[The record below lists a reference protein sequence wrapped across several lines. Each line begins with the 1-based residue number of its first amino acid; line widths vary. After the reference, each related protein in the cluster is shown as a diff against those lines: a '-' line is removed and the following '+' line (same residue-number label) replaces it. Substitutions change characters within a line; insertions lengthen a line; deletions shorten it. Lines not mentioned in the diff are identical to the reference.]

1 MEKSQDFYACGT
13 LRENVLLQQ
22 YFSLK
27 QLYQR
32 CLLILLSKTK
42 TSTSVNYLDYGL
54 KITRG
59 NFPDQ
64 IYHCYPFG

>member
-1 MEKSQDFYACGT
+1 MEKSQDLHACGT

-32 CLLILLSKTK
+32 CLLIRLSKTK
-42 TSTSVNYLDYGL
+42 TSTSVNYLDHGL